1 MIKISTDAA
10 FNPKTQESGIG
21 IQINHG
27 QQQELIKIHISKVM
41 DNHVA
46 EFLAL
51 IGALNYVKTHLD
63 INQIIMYQ
71 SDSKIVIQSIEK
83 KFAKNKEYKKLL
95 DYILKIINDSP
106 TFFANWIPEAQNRG
120 ADSLARQ
127 ALRKEGKIAK
137 DIRYSEL
144 ELEQL

>member
-1 MIKISTDAA
+1 MIKINTDAA

-27 QQQELIKIHISKVM
+27 QQQELIKIHISEVM

-106 TFFANWIPEAQNRG
+106 TFF
-120 ADSLARQ
+120 SMLA
-127 ALRKEGKIAK
+127 
-137 DIRYSEL
+137 
-144 ELEQL
+144 